1 MAVTAELL
9 RELHRIHQQLAD
21 LRDRL
26 ERGPRQIKAREANV
40 QKYQQLLAEAQEKL
54 KNTKMAADQK
64 QLDLQTGENKIEDLG
79 GKLNTSSSNKEF
91 HALQE
96 QIAAAKMA
104 NSVLEDEIL
113 ESFDKVEQL
122 KVAVNEAEKEATAAE
137 SELVKFREKI
147 SAEAV
152 LVRADVQRLEGELAE
167 SEKGLAGDIREDYNR
182 VIRNKA
188 ADGMSRAD
196 GRICTG
202 CGQQMTLNTHNDLLL
217 SKPCFCK
224 ACGRMLYIGEE

>member
-9 RELHRIHQQLAD
+9 RDLHRMHQQLAD

-26 ERGPRQIKAREANV
+26 ERGPRQIRARELNV
-40 QKYQQLLAEAQEKL
+40 EKFNEQLATAQDTMQK
-54 KNTKMAADQK
+54 TKMAADQK

-79 GKLNTSSSNKEF
+79 AKLNTSSSNKEF

-96 QIAAAKMA
+96 QIAASKMA

-113 ESFDKVEQL
+113 ESFDKVELL
-122 KVAVNEAEKEATAAE
+122 KQAVGKAQEEANAGKADLE
-137 SELVKFREKI
+137 KFREKNA
-147 SAEAV
+147 AEAL
-152 LVRADVQRLEGELAE
+152 LVKADITRLEGELAE
-167 SEKGLAGDIREDYNR
+167 AEKGLSGDFRGDYDR
-182 VIRNKA
+182 VIRSKG
-188 ADGMSRAD
+188 ADGMSKAE

-202 CGQQMTLNTHNDLLL
+202 CGQQMTLNMHNDLLL
-217 SKPCFCK
+217 SKPIFCK